1 MEKKLILIDVQNDF
15 VTGSLGTE
23 EARRMLPH
31 LIDKARHFSGEILMT
46 QDSHSENYLD
56 TQEGK
61 ILPVPHC
68 TIGTDGWRF
77 PQELEKL
84 RVERAAKV
92 YQNPC
97 FGSVRI
103 VSDLK
108 DASEKNLL
116 ESVELVGIC
125 TDICVVSNAL
135 MIKSVL
141 PELPVFV
148 DASCCAGVT
157 PEKHRAA
164 LEVMQ
169 SCQIII
175 KGRSDHETYGTT

>member
-23 EARRMLPH
+23 EARRMLPR

-68 TIGTDGWRF
+68 IIGTDGWRF

-92 YQNPC
+92 YQKPC
-97 FGSVRI
+97 FGSVSL

-108 DASEKNLL
+108 DAYEKNLFD
-116 ESVELVGIC
+116 SIELVGIC

-175 KGRSDHETYGTT
+175 KGMSDHETYGTT

>member
-23 EARRMLPH
+23 EARRMLPR

-68 TIGTDGWRF
+68 IIGTDGWRF

-92 YQNPC
+92 YQKPC
-97 FGSVRI
+97 FGSVSL

-108 DASEKNLL
+108 DAYEKNLL
-116 ESVELVGIC
+116 DSVELVGIC

-148 DASCCAGVT
+148 DASCCAGVA

-175 KGRSDHETYGTT
+175 KGMSDYETDGTT

>member
-15 VTGSLGTE
+15 VTGSLGTDE
-23 EARRMLPH
+23 RQMLPR
-31 LIDKARHFSGEILMT
+31 LIDKASHFSGEILMT
-46 QDSHSENYLD
+46 QDTHSENYLE

-68 TIGTDGWRF
+68 IIGTDGWRF
-77 PQELEKL
+77 PRELEKL
-84 RVERAAKV
+84 RVERAAKA
-92 YQNPC
+92 YQKSC
-97 FGSVRI
+97 FGSVSL

-108 DASEKNLL
+108 DAYENNLL
-116 ESVELVGIC
+116 DFVELVGIC

-157 PEKHRAA
+157 PEKHKAA
-164 LEVMQ
+164 LEVMK
-169 SCQIII
+169 SCQITIM
-175 KGRSDHETYGTT
+175 GRIDHETDGTA

>member
-1 MEKKLILIDVQNDF
+1 MCRSIRKGTCHWSND
-15 VTGSLGTE
+15 
-23 EARRMLPH
+23 A
-31 LIDKARHFSGEILMT
+31 
-46 QDSHSENYLD
+46 
-56 TQEGK
+56 
-61 ILPVPHC
+61 
-68 TIGTDGWRF
+68 GWATTRY
-77 PQELEKL
+77 
-84 RVERAAKV
+84 A
-92 YQNPC
+92 Y
-97 FGSVRI
+97 
-103 VSDLK
+103 
-108 DASEKNLL
+108 EKNLL
-116 ESVELVGIC
+116 DSVELVGIC

-175 KGRSDHETYGTT
+175 KGMSDHETYGTT

>member
-1 MEKKLILIDVQNDF
+1 MERKKLIIIDVQNDF
-15 VTGSLGTE
+15 ITGSLGTE
-23 EARRMLPH
+23 EARRMLPR

-46 QDSHSENYLD
+46 QDTHSENYLS
-56 TQEGK
+56 TQEGRM
-61 ILPVPHC
+61 LPVPHC
-68 TIGTDGWRF
+68 LTGTEGWGF

-84 RVERAAKV
+84 RKEKVVKV
-92 YQNPC
+92 YQKPC
-97 FGSVRI
+97 FGSTDL

-108 DASEKNLL
+108 DVYEGNLL
-116 ESVELVGIC
+116 DSVELVGIC

-157 PEKHRAA
+157 PEKHTAA

-175 KGRSDHETYGTT
+175 KGEDGA